1 MRELTLAPE
10 ILEEYKKDFPSREL
24 ETRLKM
30 LQIHWVLAPEII
42 QDLCEALGL
51 NIEDVPVMLEYD
63 DKWLQMEID
72 DEDEWMAMQ
81 EAWLEEDRLEDW
93 LHSDVCENDCMIY

>member
-42 QDLCEALGL
+42 QDLCESLGL

-63 DKWLQMEID
+63 DKSLQLEID
-72 DEDEWMAMQ
+72 EEDYMQ
-81 EAWLEEDRLEDW
+81 EWYDEISWYNHARQMGWE
-93 LHSDVCENDCMIY
+93 